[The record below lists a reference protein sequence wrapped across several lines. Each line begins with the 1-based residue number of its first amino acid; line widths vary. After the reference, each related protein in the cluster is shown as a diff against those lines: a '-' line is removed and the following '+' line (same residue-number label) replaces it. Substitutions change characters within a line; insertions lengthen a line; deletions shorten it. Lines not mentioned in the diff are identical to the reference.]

1 MENFN
6 FEKVRKKTT
15 DSYKISKEKKPEPKK
30 LGRLGKIGFVDFNLQ
45 DNSLYCSAVV
55 YKILEKEK
63 VSYIQCWEDYIETI
77 HSNDQENY
85 KKEHASFLAGLKDF
99 NVEYRIILP
108 DGTIKWIHEQGELI
122 KEHHR
127 TKICMQRTIQD
138 ITEYKKNIEK
148 STQNESLYKS
158 FIQSQTNYIIR
169 TDLEG
174 SFTYFNDK
182 FLEDFGSRFETKSIL
197 GNNSLS
203 SLKQYHQNKIIAVV
217 KKCLKHPNEIFQVAI
232 DTSDTISTLW
242 SFSSLTNAEG
252 EFQEIHGFGIDISDR
267 MNAEDSLIECDARY
281 SLACKTTSDAIWD
294 WESKSNRLFWGEGFT
309 TLFGLD
315 SGVFNSDRNKWE
327 SHLHPK
333 DAAKAIN
340 DINAVIEGTSNY
352 WHAEYRFKKADGS
365 YAYVIDRAI
374 TIRDKKNKIIRIVGA
389 IQDIT
394 EKKKLELLLEKVTS
408 LSRIGSFEID
418 FLKNEVYWSDM
429 AKEIHEVTSDYI
441 PDINNLYSFY
451 KGGVNID
458 SMEQSFKHSVKN
470 NVPFDIET
478 QIISSKG
485 IERWVRVIAVP
496 EFFYGKCMR
505 IIGSFQDIDPIIKVK
520 SEVVKANEEKEFILE
535 SIGDAFFAL
544 DYTGMITYWNK
555 QSEKL
560 LKFSKEK
567 TIGKNIWQIF
577 PDVVNS
583 SFFTFYQKCIEEKEN
598 QHFEIYVHLI
608 NRWFEVSAYPSSKGI
623 SVFFKDIS
631 LGKKANSALLK
642 LNKNLQKQTKELV
655 TANKNLEQFSFI
667 LSHNLRAPVANILG
681 LVNLLDGQDYRPEVK
696 DNFLKE
702 ISDNVNRLDNIIIDL
717 NNILKIRSNISL
729 SKQVVNLENLI
740 SSITLGIQNLIEKE
754 QIQIITR
761 FEDIPELET
770 VRSYLH
776 SIFFNL
782 IINSIKYRKDDSS
795 LRIEISS
802 EKNKE
807 GVKIIYMDNGLG
819 IDLAKN
825 GKKIFG
831 LYQRFHHH
839 IEGKG
844 MGLFMVKTQVET
856 LGGEITVLSEVH
868 KGTQFTLEFKYNNSN
883 LITPDEKDD

>member
-6 FEKVRKKTT
+6 YEKVRKKTT
-15 DSYKISKEKKPEPKK
+15 DSFKINIEKKPEPKK
-30 LGRLGKIGFVDFNLQ
+30 LGRLGKIGFVEFNLQ
-45 DNSLYCSAVV
+45 DNSLYCSDVV
-55 YKILEKEK
+55 YKILGRERI
-63 VSYIQCWEDYIETI
+63 SHMSSWEDYIKHI
-77 HSNDQENY
+77 HPDEQENY
-85 KKEHASFLAGLKDF
+85 KREHAAFLEGSKDF
-99 NVEYRIILP
+99 NLEYRIILP
-108 DGTIKWIHEQGELI
+108 NGVIKWIHECGELL
-122 KEHHR
+122 KDQYEN
-127 TKICMQRTIQD
+127 KICWQRALQD
-138 ITEYKKNIEK
+138 LTEYKKYIDK

-169 TDLEG
+169 TDLKG

-182 FLEDFGSRFETKSIL
+182 FLKDFGSRFETKSIL

-242 SFSSLTNAEG
+242 NFSSLTNAEG
-252 EFQEIHGFGIDISDR
+252 ELEEIHGFGIDISDR
-267 MNAEDSLIECDARY
+267 MNAKESLIECDARY

-294 WESKSNRLFWGEGFT
+294 WESKSNRLFWGDGFT

-333 DAAKAIN
+333 DAATTIN
-340 DINAVIEGTSNY
+340 DINAIIEGTSNY
-352 WHAEYRFKKADGS
+352 WHAEYRFKKGDGS

-418 FLKNEVYWSDM
+418 FMKNEVYWSDM

-441 PDINNLYSFY
+441 PDINNIYSFY
-451 KGGVNID
+451 KDDVNRY
-458 SMEQSFKHSVKN
+458 SMEQSFQHSVKN

-496 EFFYGKCMR
+496 EFFNGKCLR
-505 IIGSFQDIDPIIKVK
+505 IIGSFQDIDPIIKIK
-520 SEVVKANEEKEFILE
+520 SEVLKANEEKEFILE

-567 TIGKNIWQIF
+567 TLGKNIWKIF

-583 SFFTFYQKCIEEKEN
+583 SLFTFYQKCIEEKRN
-598 QHFEIYVHLI
+598 QHFEIYVDLMNI
-608 NRWFEVSAYPSSKGI
+608 WFEVTAYPSSKGI

-631 LGKKANSALLK
+631 LRKKANSTLLK
-642 LNKNLQKQTKELV
+642 LNKSLKKQTKELL
-655 TANKNLEQFSFI
+655 TANKNIEQFSFI
-667 LSHNLRAPVANILG
+667 LSHNLRAPVANIIG
-681 LVNLLDGQDYRPEVK
+681 LVNLMESQDYLPEVK
-696 DNFLKE
+696 ETLLKE

-717 NNILKIRSNISL
+717 NTILQIRSNISL
-729 SKQVVNLENLI
+729 SKQDVNLENLI
-740 SSITLGIQNLIEKE
+740 SCITQGIQNLIEKE

-782 IINSIKYRKDDSS
+782 ITNSIKYRKHDS
-795 LRIEISS
+795 LLLIEISS
-802 EKNKE
+802 EKSTE
-807 GVKIIYMDNGLG
+807 GVKIIYQDNGLG

-831 LYQRFHHH
+831 LYQRFHYH

-856 LGGEITVLSEVH
+856 LGGKITVLSEVD
-868 KGTQFTLEFKYNNSN
+868 KGTQFILEFKDHNSN
-883 LITPDEKDD
+883 LTTLDEKDD